1 MGFQAEQPE
10 RPAADDLEAGSLPA
24 VLEGN
29 RPGFDDRIPGEPE
42 RLFAGDVVPAAL
54 PPGQGIFIVGRGKEI
69 EDPLGALAFAGSHGF
84 IHILVSHVIV
94 RIARPVI
101 QQKDKSDNLAGR
113 HVQLAGLR
121 VAPDDLDRHVCRSHP
136 DDGDIQDQP
145 SGVFVLTID
154 VIG

>member
-1 MGFQAEQPE
+1 MGLQAEQPK
-10 RPAADDLEAGSLPA
+10 RPAADDLKAVSRPA
-24 VLEGN
+24 VLKGN
-29 RPGFDDRIPGEPE
+29 RPGFDNRILGETE

-54 PPGQGIFIVGRGKEI
+54 SPGQGILIVGRGKEI
-69 EDPLGALAFAGSHGF
+69 EDPLGALAFAGPHGF

-94 RIARPVI
+94 RIARSVI

-113 HVQLAGLR
+113 HIQLAGLL

-136 DDGDIQDQP
+136 DDGDIQNQP
-145 SGVFVLTID
+145 SGVFVLTVD